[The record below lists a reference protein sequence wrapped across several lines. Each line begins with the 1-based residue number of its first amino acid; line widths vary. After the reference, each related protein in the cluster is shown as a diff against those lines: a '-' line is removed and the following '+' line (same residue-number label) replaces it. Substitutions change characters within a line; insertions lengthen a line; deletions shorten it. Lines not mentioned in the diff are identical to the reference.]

1 MANPANTVKTETSD
15 ARHRGRRATPRPSLP
30 PPSPFSVHRHR
41 PSDRSI
47 GLSVSKMKKEEE
59 GETDIVGDSQTND
72 AVPDD
77 SISKE
82 LDGEVLLGQMDSRGA
97 PEIGTAPPE

>member
-1 MANPANTVKTETSD
+1 MANPANTAKTATRD
-15 ARHRGRRATPRPSLP
+15 ARHRGRRATPRSSLP

-41 PSDRSI
+41 PSDRST
-47 GLSVSKMKKEEE
+47 GLSISKMKKEEE

-72 AVPDD
+72 VVSDD

-82 LDGEVLLGQMDSRGA
+82 PNGEVLLGHMDSRGA
-97 PEIGTAPPE
+97 PEIVLEMQ